1 MPAHLAGCT
10 AAELLQLLLE
20 AGVGVGNGSHA
31 SDGLQHLL
39 RAHLCDSHNVGDD
52 NGGAAGDP
60 SQAVDKAVPSLQ
72 ATLVDKT
79 DAFLEVLL
87 DAGLRCVW
95 QGNAEVGNV
104 LQQGLGRFM
113 D

>member
-1 MPAHLAGCT
+1 MCQCASPSSQARGIGKGSDALPLLCPASHLAGCT

-20 AGVGVGNGSHA
+20 AGVGVGNRSHA

-60 SQAVDKAVPSLQ
+60 SQAGKGKSMW
-72 ATLVDKT
+72 ATICSVCSW
-79 DAFLEVLL
+79 LL
-87 DAGLRCVW
+87 P
-95 QGNAEVGNV
+95 
-104 LQQGLGRFM
+104 
-113 D
+113 